1 MRGFYFSLSALIFIL
16 CGCEDYMLQG
26 RRESVVTDSISKSM
40 YSVTFSGAAYMK
52 RAEAEKYTLQRACEL
67 ALKKGYTH
75 FVVLEKVDDSDL
87 GSFQD
92 ISRDTTITGIDK
104 SELPQGR
111 IRPNIKL
118 KIQCYN
124 KSDAPADAIDAQ
136 QYLDENFPK

>member
-1 MRGFYFSLSALIFIL
+1 
-16 CGCEDYMLQG
+16 
-26 RRESVVTDSISKSM
+26 
-40 YSVTFSGAAYMK
+40 MK
-52 RAEAEKYTLQRACEL
+52 RAEAERYTMQRACEL

-75 FVVLEKVDDSDL
+75 FVVLEKKDESDL

-92 ISRDTTITGIDK
+92 ITRDTTITGIDK

-124 KSDAPADAIDAQ
+124 KADAPDEAIDAQ
-136 QYLDENFPK
+136 NYLDENFPASKP